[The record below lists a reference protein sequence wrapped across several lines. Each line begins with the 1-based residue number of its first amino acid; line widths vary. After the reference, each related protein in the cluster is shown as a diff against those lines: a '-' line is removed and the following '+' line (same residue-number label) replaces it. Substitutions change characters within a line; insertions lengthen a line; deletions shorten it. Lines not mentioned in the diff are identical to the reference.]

1 MNVQCVYV
9 LDRVSVSCLVVAG
22 IWICQ
27 ASSPLY
33 LTNTPSE
40 EHTNEGRAP
49 DPVLAHPHEQDIK
62 RPNDAFQSFVV
73 NAEKPELAQR

>member
-1 MNVQCVYV
+1 MA
-9 LDRVSVSCLVVAG
+9 VAN

-33 LTNTPSE
+33 LTRTPSE

-49 DPVLAHPHEQDIK
+49 DPILAHPHEKDIK
-62 RPNDAFQSFVV
+62 RPNHAFQSFVLNV
-73 NAEKPELAQR
+73 EKPELMQH